1 MIICKCP
8 LRNDLCW
15 FCDFYCIIWV
25 QYLVERGEMKSGMIP
40 DKEVSMPNIV
50 ITGCS
55 SGIGLETAI
64 YLKERGV
71 RVYPTARR
79 EEDVE
84 KLQAMGFEDAMK
96 LDVASS
102 EEIEAVISRVLEKEG
117 TIDVWFNNAGYGQ
130 PGAIEDLPADV
141 LREQFET
148 NVFGLHECTRQI
160 IPVMRKQGYGK
171 IIQHSS
177 VLGLISLFGRGAYNA
192 SKYAIE
198 GLTDTLRQELA
209 GTQIYPVLL
218 NTGPITSHFR
228 QTAMQRLRENIDIE
242 HSVFK
247 ERYLK
252 NLQAKKS
259 EVPFNEEAVSVAKVV
274 DEIIRM
280 ERPRPRYYIT
290 KATYLLGY
298 LKRILGTAM
307 LDRILRK
314 IG

>member
-1 MIICKCP
+1 M
-8 LRNDLCW
+8 D
-15 FCDFYCIIWV
+15 
-25 QYLVERGEMKSGMIP
+25 
-40 DKEVSMPNIV
+40 NIV

-55 SGIGLETAI
+55 SGIGLETAK
-64 YLKERGV
+64 YLREKFV
-71 RVYPTARR
+71 TVFPTARKR
-79 EEDVE
+79 EDVE
-84 KLQAMGFEDAMK
+84 MLRSLGFEHAMQ
-96 LDVASS
+96 LDVTKPQSIKRVI
-102 EEIEAVISRVLEKEG
+102 EEVLAKEG
-117 TIDVWFNNAGYGQ
+117 KIDVWFNNAGYGQ
-130 PGAIEDLPADV
+130 PGAIEDLRTDV

-209 GTQIYPVLL
+209 GTKIHPVLL

-228 QTAMQRLRENIDIE
+228 QTAMQKLKENVDID

-259 EVPFNEEAVSVAKVV
+259 EVPFNEGPDAVARVV
-274 DEIIRM
+274 HEIILSD
-280 ERPRPRYYIT
+280 RPRPRYYIT

-298 LKRILGTAM
+298 FKRILSTSM
-307 LDRILRK
+307 LDRLLQK